1 MDITRVAGAPISW
14 GVCEVPGWGHQLP
27 AQRVFTE
34 MRELGLSATEFGPVG
49 FLPPAPDARAALLEQ
64 LSLRAIGGF
73 LPVVLHDEG
82 RDPLPGVDA
91 FVDDAVAT
99 GADVVVLAAVT
110 GLEGYDAKPVLTD
123 EQWATLLAN
132 LDRIDAHVGSRGM
145 TATLHPHVGT
155 LVEDS
160 AEVQRVLDGSGIALT
175 LDTGHLM
182 VGGSDPAALARRCPQ
197 RVAHVHLKDVDGAVA
212 AEVASGRLTF
222 SQGVEEDMFRPLG
235 SGDVDVAGIVAALEG
250 AGYTGWYV
258 LEQDIKLAAAPEG
271 EGPVADVRAS
281 LRYLQGLPG

>member
-1 MDITRVAGAPISW
+1 MEITRLAGAPISW

-27 AQRVFTE
+27 AERVLAE
-34 MRELGLSATEFGPVG
+34 MHELGLTATEFGPVG
-49 FLPPAPDARAALLEQ
+49 FLPPTLDARSALLEQ

-73 LPVVLHDEG
+73 LPVVLYDEA
-82 RDPLPGVDA
+82 RDPLPEVDA
-91 FVDDAVAT
+91 FVDDALAT

-110 GLEGYDAKPVLTD
+110 GHEGYDAKPVLTD

-132 LDRIDAHVGSRGM
+132 LDGLDAHVGARGM

-155 LVEDS
+155 LVEDA
-160 AEVQRVLDGSGIALT
+160 AEVQRVLDGSGISLT

-182 VGGSDPAALARRCPQ
+182 AGGSDPAELARRCPE
-197 RVAHVHLKDVDGAVA
+197 RVAHVHLKDVDGAMA
-212 AEVASGRLTF
+212 ARVASGRLTF
-222 SQGVEEDMFRPLG
+222 SQGVEDGMFRPLG
-235 SGDVDVAGIVAALEG
+235 CGDVDVAGIVAALEG

-258 LEQDIKLAAAPEG
+258 LEQDIKLAGAPEG
-271 EGPVADVRAS
+271 EGPAADVRAS